1 MQKLLGDLAGAEAA
15 YRESLRVEPDNP
27 DTHLQLGHL
36 LRLRGAAA
44 SAEAAYRAALAIDPN
59 FAAAQEALNMPRA
72 RDGSGAARTRGR
84 NARGRRIRLR
94 AGAFCTLPLDLK

>member
-1 MQKLLGDLAGAEAA
+1 MQKLLGDLSGAEAA
-15 YRESLRVEPDNP
+15 YRESLRVDPDNP

-59 FAAAQEALNMPRA
+59 FAAAQEALSAPELATAEAWHERA
-72 RDGSGAARTRGR
+72 AETREAAG
-84 NARGRRIRLR
+84 
-94 AGAFCTLPLDLK
+94 